1 MSIEIKEPLPD
12 QANKIRLSEEGQ
24 LSDVKTKGDQTEN
37 ITTDISTLANTD
49 EGDLSVE
56 NTNMGWFRKC

>member
-1 MSIEIKEPLPD
+1 MSIEIKEPLPE
-12 QANKIRLSEEGQ
+12 QADKIRLSEEGQ

-37 ITTDISTLANTD
+37 ITTNTD
-49 EGDLSVE
+49 GEDLSVE